1 MEKADIASMTLPR
14 LTEWVTGEL
23 GEPKFRAGQLYRWLH
38 QKRAGSFAE
47 MTDLSAALRA
57 RLEQIAF
64 LTAVTT
70 RRRLESQL
78 DGTVKLLL
86 ELPDRHCVEAVLM
99 RYEHGLSLCIS
110 TQVGCRMGCKF
121 CASTLGGLVRN
132 LTPAEMLGEV
142 YEAERQAGEPIAS
155 LVLMGIGEPLDNYR
169 NVLDF
174 LTILSS
180 PEGRGLSLRHVSLS
194 TCGLCDRIDE
204 LAELGL
210 GLTLSISLH
219 AADDE
224 TRSGIMPVN
233 RKYNIAR
240 LMKSCKNYFAKT
252 GRRISYEYA
261 LIAGVNDTPAHAEA
275 LASLLAGQNCHINL
289 IPVNPVAERGTR
301 RPDRSA
307 VRRFADRL
315 NALGQNATV
324 RRELG
329 SDIAAACGQ
338 LRRAEAESGCPAPN
352 CQNKC
357 AKEGS
362 YPMLQINGAT
372 DRGMVREANED
383 RFAGEVFDRSSGYAV
398 VCDGMGGAAGGGIA
412 AGIAAEEVRRMV
424 ESSLRPHMEERSVHL
439 LLESAVANANRAVYT
454 RSEQAGGALCGMGTT
469 LCAAVICD
477 GTALVA
483 NIGDSRC
490 YLLREDRLTQ
500 VTEDHTAVSA
510 MIRLGLLT
518 PEEAATHPD
527 RHAITR
533 AVGVEPT
540 VNADYYTVD
549 LASGDALLLCS
560 DGLYNALPG
569 EELTAALR
577 QVLAGEDIHSLV
589 TKANAAGGPDNIT
602 AVLIHNR

>member
-1 MEKADIASMTLPR
+1 MTILADMNC
-14 LTEWVTGEL
+14 
-23 GEPKFRAGQLYRWLH
+23 
-38 QKRAGSFAE
+38 AE
-47 MTDLSAALRA
+47 
-57 RLEQIAF
+57 
-64 LTAVTT
+64 LTAWCREQGLPAFRGKQIFRWIHQGADFDGMTNLSLQLREQLKQTAVAQPVTILEE
-70 RRRLESQL
+70 RRSKIDDTTKFLFGL
-78 DGTVKLLL
+78 KDGN
-86 ELPDRHCVEAVLM
+86 CVEGVLM
-99 RYEHGLSLCIS
+99 HYHHGDTLCIS

-338 LRRAEAESGCPAPN
+338 LRRAEAENGCPAPN
-352 CQNKC
+352 
-357 AKEGS
+357 
-362 YPMLQINGAT
+362 
-372 DRGMVREANED
+372 
-383 RFAGEVFDRSSGYAV
+383 
-398 VCDGMGGAAGGGIA
+398 
-412 AGIAAEEVRRMV
+412 
-424 ESSLRPHMEERSVHL
+424 
-439 LLESAVANANRAVYT
+439 
-454 RSEQAGGALCGMGTT
+454 
-469 LCAAVICD
+469 
-477 GTALVA
+477 
-483 NIGDSRC
+483 
-490 YLLREDRLTQ
+490 
-500 VTEDHTAVSA
+500 
-510 MIRLGLLT
+510 
-518 PEEAATHPD
+518 
-527 RHAITR
+527 
-533 AVGVEPT
+533 
-540 VNADYYTVD
+540 
-549 LASGDALLLCS
+549 
-560 DGLYNALPG
+560 
-569 EELTAALR
+569 
-577 QVLAGEDIHSLV
+577 
-589 TKANAAGGPDNIT
+589 
-602 AVLIHNR
+602 